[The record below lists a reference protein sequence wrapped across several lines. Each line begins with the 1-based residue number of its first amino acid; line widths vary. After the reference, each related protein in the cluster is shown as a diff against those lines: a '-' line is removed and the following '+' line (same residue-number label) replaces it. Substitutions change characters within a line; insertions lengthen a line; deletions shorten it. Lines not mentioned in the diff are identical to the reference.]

1 MVGWFRVGSRC
12 GFDLWGETP
21 LIVKDL
27 GDLLS
32 AVGAGPCACP
42 DFFDWETGHPQGDVP
57 TVRYLCMK
65 ICDVKIFRVVGE
77 WDGGGF
83 PPGSRQ
89 AKQLD
94 IYPEFNTDSQGGGG
108 GGMRGIQALYVQI
121 DTDEGI
127 SGLFGPIQK
136 SQAFIIDTML
146 KSFLIGR
153 DPLATEALQDQMLRL
168 DRHGRS
174 GLFMTG
180 VSPVDCALWDLKGKA
195 WGQPVYRLLGGPTRD
210 AVPAY
215 ASMLGFSIEPDA
227 AAQRAV
233 EYKEKGFTAQK
244 WFFRYGPGDG
254 EVGKTKNMAMAQA
267 VRDAVGDDYALMF
280 DAFMGWD
287 QGYAIDMVNRLV
299 PLRPTWME
307 EPVPPEH
314 VDTFCNIRAAS
325 SVPIATG
332 EHVYT
337 RWQTKELLVR
347 GAVDVLQN
355 DPDWTGGITE
365 LVKICALASAFDT
378 PVVAHGHSLLP
389 ALHVAGAQSASVIP
403 RVEFLIRG
411 QEGKQFFHKP
421 IYRPENGR
429 VFLPKLSGL
438 GLVLDEDKIIRR
450 EDVTF

>member
-1 MVGWFRVGSRC
+1 
-12 GFDLWGETP
+12 
-21 LIVKDL
+21 
-27 GDLLS
+27 
-32 AVGAGPCACP
+32 
-42 DFFDWETGHPQGDVP
+42 
-57 TVRYLCMK
+57 MK
-65 ICDVKIFRVVGE
+65 ISDVGIVRVSGQ
-77 WDGGGF
+77 WDGGAF

-94 IYPEFNTDSQGGGG
+94 IYPEFNTEGEGGA
-108 GGMRGIQALYVQI
+108 RGIRKIQALYVEI
-121 DTDEGI
+121 KADSGI
-127 SGLFGPIQK
+127 TGIFGPIQK
-136 SQAFIIDTML
+136 HQAFIIDTML
-146 KSFLIGR
+146 KPFLVGR
-153 DPLATEALQDQMLRL
+153 DPLATEALSDQMMRL

-174 GLFMTG
+174 GSFMTG

-210 AVPAY
+210 RVAAY
-215 ASMLGFSIEPDA
+215 ASMLGFSIDPSDA
-227 AAQRAV
+227 AKSAR
-233 EYKEKGFTAQK
+233 EYKDLGFTAQK

-254 EVGKTKNMAMAQA
+254 ESGKAKNMAMARA
-267 VRDAVGDDYALMF
+267 VREAVGDAYALMF

-287 QGYAIDMVNRLV
+287 QAYAIDMVRRLE
-299 PLRPTWME
+299 PLRPAWME

-314 VDTFCNIRAAS
+314 VGTFCNIRGAS

-355 DPDWTGGITE
+355 DPDWTGGVSE

-389 ALHVAGAQSASVIP
+389 ALHVAGAQPPSVMP

-411 QEGKQFFHKP
+411 QESKQYFHAA
-421 IYRPENGR
+421 IYRPVDGDIS
-429 VFLPKLSGL
+429 LPGLPGL
-438 GLVLDEDKIIRR
+438 GLVLDDRKIESR
-450 EDVTF
+450 EGIAF